1 MTSRFQIHTS
11 AIATPA
17 PTWYVE
23 LTPTHDDR
31 ADWRRLGPRLA
42 LAAFGRRLRRFYALP
57 ESQR

>member
-1 MTSRFQIHTS
+1 MTSRFLSHTS
-11 AIATPA
+11 AIATLA

-23 LTPTHDDR
+23 ATPSH